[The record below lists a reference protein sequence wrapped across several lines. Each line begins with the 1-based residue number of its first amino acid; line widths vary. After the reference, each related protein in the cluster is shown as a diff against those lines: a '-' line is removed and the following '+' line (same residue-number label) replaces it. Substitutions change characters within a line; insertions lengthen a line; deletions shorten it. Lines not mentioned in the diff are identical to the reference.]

1 MVASMCWNMVFNG
14 FLTFDETKILFTEN
28 IIYNYIEF
36 MKELELRGFSQF
48 KHKLTST
55 INKKSVEILDFLGKQ
70 FPQTKV
76 DAPNIHLKEI
86 LPKMNNTGRIK
97 FDVITLAC
105 SKGFVLRYKE
115 SGNYA
120 AEIMTLI
127 NFIIDE
133 VNEKYPEY

>member
-1 MVASMCWNMVFNG
+1 
-14 FLTFDETKILFTEN
+14 
-28 IIYNYIEF
+28 